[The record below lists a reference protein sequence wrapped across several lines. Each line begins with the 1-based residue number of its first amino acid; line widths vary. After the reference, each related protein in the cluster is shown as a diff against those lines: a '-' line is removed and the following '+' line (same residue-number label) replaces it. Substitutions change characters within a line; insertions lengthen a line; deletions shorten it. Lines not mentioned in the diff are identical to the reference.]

1 MSLAE
6 PEINIIYKKK
16 NNKKTKQNNIIAKYS
31 ASKIDLID
39 WPVLQMLTKC
49 DLQQVQ
55 DKIKGF

>member
-6 PEINIIYKKK
+6 PQINIIHKKK
-16 NNKKTKQNNIIAKYS
+16 INKKIAKYS

-55 DKIKGF
+55 DKTKRF

>member
-16 NNKKTKQNNIIAKYS
+16 NNKKNQNNIIAKYS

-39 WPVLQMLTKC
+39 WPVSQMLTKC

>member
-16 NNKKTKQNNIIAKYS
+16 INKKKQNNIIAKYS

-55 DKIKGF
+55 DKIKRF

>member
-16 NNKKTKQNNIIAKYS
+16 NNKKQNNIIAKYS

-39 WPVLQMLTKC
+39 WPVSQMLTKC